1 MIFEKVGIKVKIL
14 IFHINKG
21 CDELKSIFWEFLE
34 IKSKA
39 IFFFVSE
46 LFMIKVRLS
55 KDKGR
60 VSRLS

>member
-39 IFFFVSE
+39 IFF
-46 LFMIKVRLS
+46 LS
-55 KDKGR
+55 ANF
-60 VSRLS
+60 L